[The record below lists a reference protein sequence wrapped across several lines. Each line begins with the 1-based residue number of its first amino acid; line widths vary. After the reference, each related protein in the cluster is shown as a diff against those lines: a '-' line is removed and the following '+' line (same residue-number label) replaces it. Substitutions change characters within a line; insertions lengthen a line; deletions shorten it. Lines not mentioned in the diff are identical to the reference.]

1 MDGVKCQRTQK
12 LKGSEIT
19 KFARP
24 QVLIFTALAELSTR
38 QIAESENATGM
49 EENKKSAKRVS
60 KIAKDAKEK
69 LEFET
74 GQKVI
79 SDSNFLQTQR
89 KAKQIT
95 NKKD

>member
-1 MDGVKCQRTQK
+1 MDGVNCQRTQK
-12 LKGSEIT
+12 LKGAEIT

-38 QIAESENATGM
+38 QIA
-49 EENKKSAKRVS
+49 
-60 KIAKDAKEK
+60 
-69 LEFET
+69 ET